1 MKAKA
6 LAAKAFLFALLLALT
21 HSIFPFVG
29 QVSGDEIWLPGGVME
44 VAVDERGIVV
54 APSGSG
60 IYFFDAR
67 SNLQKPTQV
76 AFLPK
81 KVLAVW
87 QFVTG

>member
-1 MKAKA
+1 MRRHVKNNA
-6 LAAKAFLFALLLALT
+6 LVASLFIVALFKVLLPAQSPT
-21 HSIFPFVG
+21 
-29 QVSGDEIWLPGGVME
+29 DEIWLPGGVME

-76 AFLPK
+76 AFLPE
-81 KVLAVW
+81 
-87 QFVTG
+87 